1 MAAII
6 DFLFSTRE
14 VSRSFRINDI
24 LLKEYQRASSSM
36 QVCTLYGLDADTC
49 LDSRITAGHTIAE
62 KKGGMPQIRDFRK
75 TAARGANYFILAKT
89 GAIASKTNTA
99 TTSQAVQSAPIA
111 ATLWSSDFSTWRPG
125 VPSLASVMLA
135 CMRNSRRTF
144 SSQGEKSSNRGH
156 ASAYTPMPSA

>member
-1 MAAII
+1 
-6 DFLFSTRE
+6 
-14 VSRSFRINDI
+14 
-24 LLKEYQRASSSM
+24 M
-36 QVCTLYGLDADTC
+36 QTHVWI
-49 LDSRITAGHTIAE
+49 SRITTAGHTIAE

-75 TAARGANYFILAKT
+75 TAARGANYPILAKT

-135 CMRNSRRTF
+135 CMRNSTRAF
-144 SSQGEKSSNRGH
+144 SSQGEKGSNRGH